1 MHSSGNSNPCLVR
14 DAAFRPLVMVL
25 GQHNMAEMCTKLS
38 HSPLGWE
45 SRKEKEETGSHH
57 PVNGLRLEDLLRA
70 LTVLGPSSCVT
81 QEPAFN
87 IWFFVKGG
95 IQIKKCNIGV
105 FCFLFI
111 WFYKEF
117 LCFIYL
123 RISQNYFEHSLSPH
137 RSLLPSPSPP
147 NFMFPQS
154 LKQTSQ
160 CSLVV
165 S

>member
-57 PVNGLRLEDLLRA
+57 PVNGLRLEDLLLRA

-95 IQIKKCNIGV
+95 IQIKKCNIGFSV
-105 FCFLFI
+105 FFLFD
-111 WFYKEF
+111 
-117 LCFIYL
+117 FI
-123 RISQNYFEHSLSPH
+123 
-137 RSLLPSPSPP
+137 RSFCVL
-147 NFMFPQS
+147 FI
-154 LKQTSQ
+154 
-160 CSLVV
+160 
-165 S
+165 